1 MERRGK
7 KTLLELSEN
16 TVLLAQ
22 DESRFASESS
32 RITSWSAKGDSISY
46 SGYRYG
52 TSLNCFGSF
61 NLHTGHLISSFHNT
75 GNALTTIEHFTLVR
89 EYYGDKPIA
98 YLIDNAS
105 WHKTKK
111 VLEYCEE
118 NNITLLFLPPYSPE
132 FNPIERVWSFLK
144 SKVKNIYFSRA
155 KKFIDYVTDLL
166 QNINQTDKD
175 KLLNLCSSLI

>member
-1 MERRGK
+1 MERRHK
-7 KTLLELSEN
+7 KTLLELSQE
-16 TVLLAQ
+16 TVLLSQ
-22 DESRFASESS
+22 DESRFSSESN
-32 RITSWSAKGDSISY
+32 RITSWSIKGISVSY

-61 NLHTGHLISSFHNT
+61 NLNTGHLISSFHDT
-75 GNALTTIEHFTLVR
+75 GNALTTIEHFEIVR
-89 EYYGDKPIA
+89 KHYGDKPIA

-111 VLEYCEE
+111 VKEYCEE

-132 FNPIERVWSFLK
+132 YNPIERVWGFLK
-144 SKVKNIYFSRA
+144 SKVKNIYFSTA
-155 KKFIDYVTDLL
+155 QKFIKFVTNLL
-166 QNINQTDKD
+166 QTINDTDKN

>member
-7 KTLLELSEN
+7 KTLIELDKEC
-16 TVLLAQ
+16 VLLAQ
-22 DESRFASESS
+22 DESRFVSESNH
-32 RITSWSAKGDSISY
+32 ITSWSIKGTSVSY

-61 NLHTGHLISSFHNT
+61 NLSDSHLISSFHET
-75 GNALTTIEHFTLVR
+75 GNALTTIEHFKIVR

-111 VLEYCEE
+111 VQEYCEK

-144 SKVKNIYFSRA
+144 SKVKNIYFSTA
-155 KKFIDYVTDLL
+155 KKFRDYVTTLFK
-166 QNINQTDKD
+166 NINETDKD
-175 KLLNLCSSLI
+175 TLSKLCTSLI

>member
-1 MERRGK
+1 MERRHK
-7 KTLLELSEN
+7 KTLLSLAAN

-22 DESRFASESS
+22 DESRFSSESNH
-32 RITSWSAKGDSISY
+32 ITSWSPKGVPVSY

-61 NLHTGHLISSFHNT
+61 NLQNGHFISSFHNT
-75 GNALTTIEHFTLVR
+75 GNALTTLEHFKKVR

-118 NNITLLFLPPYSPE
+118 NDITLLFLPPYSPE
-132 FNPIERVWSFLK
+132 FNPIERVWSYLK
-144 SKVKNIYFSRA
+144 SKIKNIYFSTA
-155 KKFIDYVTDLL
+155 KKFVEYVTDLL
-166 QNINQTDKD
+166 QNINESDKD
-175 KLLNLCSSLI
+175 TLLNLCTSLI